1 MHINS
6 FGRLADIPVEEETQQ
21 SEEEE
26 FPNSE
31 AAATTARKSKSA
43 MKRQRRKQRKNES
56 NSLKEEE
63 EKSKLNNPE
72 AAAAADEDDTDPNA
86 RFRENRIKMVESLK
100 ESGFNP
106 YPHKFKVTMTIPA
119 FINMYKTME
128 AGEHR
133 KDVVVSLSGRIMEKR
148 MQSPMLICYDL
159 CGLGGLE
166 VQLVVDASNSVLDVA
181 EFTNLHSGVER
192 GDIVGVT
199 GFPGMCNGGELSL
212 FPGSFVVLC
221 NTLQLIP
228 MEKADPGGDNSNVKK
243 CDLWIPGS
251 TRNPGSYILKDQETR
266 YRQRYLDLMLNKEV
280 PQIFITRAKVVSY
293 IRRFLEDL
301 HFLEVE
307 TPLMNMIAGGATT
320 KPFVT
325 HRDGLNMNLLKRVPP
340 ELYLK
345 QLLVGG
351 FERVFEIGKFFRND
365 PDLAHNPEFAT
376 CEFYEAYADY
386 YDLMDRTEKMLS
398 GMVQE
403 LTGGY
408 KIKYH
413 ANGFDKDP
421 IEIDFTPPFR
431 KIDMMEELE
440 KAAGLEIPSDLSS
453 DKTNKCLLD
462 ACRKFDVNC
471 PPQTTERLLYKV
483 CLIQDQG
490 CGKCAVQKLQLL
502 LVEHFLGETCVN
514 PTFIIDHPAIMR
526 PLGKSHRLK
535 LKSKLGL
542 TEGFQLFINKL
553 EVCHGYTELN
563 DPMVQRQQFAEQ
575 LKDGVS
581 AVEEAYC
588 KALEY
593 GLPPTA
599 GWGLEIDH
607 LTMLFTDSQNI
618 KVSYFDIVEVIMFP
632 AMKPQD
638 EPAPQAQSNNAPV
651 NFIGRQGWISITSF
665 LVSFILCMF
674 LISRFFGI

>member
-1 MHINS
+1 
-6 FGRLADIPVEEETQQ
+6 
-21 SEEEE
+21 
-26 FPNSE
+26 
-31 AAATTARKSKSA
+31 
-43 MKRQRRKQRKNES
+43 
-56 NSLKEEE
+56 
-63 EKSKLNNPE
+63 
-72 AAAAADEDDTDPNA
+72 
-86 RFRENRIKMVESLK
+86 MVESLK

-133 KDVVVSLSGRIMEKR
+133 KDVVVSLSGKEFLRLHR
-148 MQSPMLICYDL
+148 DFYL
-159 CGLGGLE
+159 
-166 VQLVVDASNSVLDVA
+166 NSVLDVA

-199 GFPGMCNGGELSL
+199 GFPGMCNRGELSL

-228 MEKADPGGDNSNVKK
+228 MEKADPGGDNSNVK
-243 CDLWIPGS
+243 
-251 TRNPGSYILKDQETR
+251 ETR

-471 PPQTTERLLYKV
+471 PPQTTERLLYK
-483 CLIQDQG
+483 
-490 CGKCAVQKLQLL
+490 

-618 KVSYFDIVEVIMFP
+618 KEVIMFP

-638 EPAPQAQSNNAPV
+638 EPAPQAQSNNVPV

-665 LVSFILCMF
+665 LVSFILGMF